1 MSDLSGRL
9 APVIHKAL
17 LANGVQLTG
26 KELNPVSA
34 SISDYMKN
42 NFEAV
47 SKDVDADLAA
57 DKKVADEKA
66 AAAKA
71 VAEGNQGFVPTTTV
85 NTQAPYQ
92 AEFVPAANPP
102 SPQVQAATEPVG
114 GWKQW
119 RKNKK

>member
-47 SKDVDADLAA
+47 SKDVDTDLAA

-71 VAEGNQGFVPTTTV
+71 AAPAEFLPATPAP
-85 NTQAPYQ
+85 APYQ
-92 AEFVPAANPP
+92 AEFVPAAEAP
-102 SPQVQAATEPVG
+102 SPQVQASTEPVG